1 MMELP
6 PEVQAGLLDRRVV
19 FVRGRLDDQA
29 VASGVIAQL
38 LLVGR
43 LADGKPIEVYL
54 DSPGGALG
62 VALSIYD
69 VVRSLAAPV
78 STTCLGTAGGAAV
91 LILAAGA
98 LGRRFAL
105 PHARIHLAD
114 DPVDVRAG
122 RAPEVAGQAEQAA
135 RLRERWVAALANH
148 VGHSAERIARD
159 LAAGRWL
166 GAAEARDYGLVD
178 GIIPGAPA
186 AGIGR
191 A

>member
-6 PEVQAGLLDRRVV
+6 PEVQATLLDRRVV
-19 FVRGRLDDQA
+19 FLRGRLDEA
-29 VASGVIAQL
+29 VASATIAQL

-43 LADGKPIEVYL
+43 LADGKPVELYV

-62 VALSIYD
+62 AALSVYD
-69 VVRSLAAPV
+69 VLRSLGAPV
-78 STTCLGTAGGAAV
+78 ATTCLGTAGGAAA

-105 PHARIHLAD
+105 PHARIHLSD
-114 DPVDVRAG
+114 DPVDLAG
-122 RAPEVAGQAEQAA
+122 GRPPSVADAAEQVSQLRA
-135 RLRERWVAALANH
+135 RWIAALAGH
-148 VGHSAERIARD
+148 TAHSAEHIGRD

-166 GAAEARDYGLVD
+166 SAAEARDYGLVD

-186 AGIGR
+186 GR
-191 A
+191 PGRF